1 MKLIGAAMNWTN
13 LECKL
18 LDEAKEY
25 GRFIQQ
31 IAELLGV
38 PEVFGGGYE
47 EDAILLA
54 IKTLKENQQ

>member
-1 MKLIGAAMNWTN
+1 MNDQELFN
-13 LECKL
+13 YVVELEQNRL
-18 LDEAKEY
+18 EY

-31 IAELLGV
+31 IAEALGV

-54 IKTLKENQQ
+54 IKTLKEKANG